1 MICNRR
7 EDTPSKLLGVSFY
20 NAEGKFMYTQ
30 DYCIHLINGEQIILP
45 GERNIPE
52 NRTIP
57 GKFKEAKTDDV
68 ITYGDPDFGYFY
80 IPKRHILFIRAI
92 PNGE

>member
-1 MICNRR
+1 MAIQSMGN
-7 EDTPSKLLGVSFY
+7 ENITVADEV
-20 NAEGKFMYTQ
+20 N
-30 DYCIHLINGEQIILP
+30 ILKRP
-45 GERNIPE
+45 GFEA
-52 NRTIP
+52 IP